1 MPPFSMKEASS
12 VADELT
18 LPPQF
23 KKSTASPGDTE
34 SFAFTGRSLDLLLND
49 RYCTIGIVHHF
60 KTVAILGGPACLHE
74 HASN

>member
-1 MPPFSMKEASS
+1 MHYALDTANGTGRTARLATKKPFS
-12 VADELT
+12 
-18 LPPQF
+18 
-23 KKSTASPGDTE
+23 ASPGDTE